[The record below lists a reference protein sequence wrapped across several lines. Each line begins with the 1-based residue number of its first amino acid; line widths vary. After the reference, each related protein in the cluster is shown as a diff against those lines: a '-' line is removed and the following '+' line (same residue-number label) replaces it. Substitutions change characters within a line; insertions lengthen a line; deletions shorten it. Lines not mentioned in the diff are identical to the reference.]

1 RADTIAG
8 DSGSPIVTM
17 EGLVAGLVTDG
28 AETKGSNRY
37 SVMKVLPLAC
47 VKDMILSIVSNDETN
62 RILEIL
68 RNGSESALVNAFKP
82 PPNATTEWVSNLHLA
97 KAISQWG
104 TLDKSQRNP
113 GRDRLE
119 TVSAIIG
126 HRLLG
131 YSMVVDFQNSV
142 SASAQD
148 SGNLLKSL

>member
-1 RADTIAG
+1 
-8 DSGSPIVTM
+8 
-17 EGLVAGLVTDG
+17 
-28 AETKGSNRY
+28 
-37 SVMKVLPLAC
+37 
-47 VKDMILSIVSNDETN
+47 
-62 RILEIL
+62 
-68 RNGSESALVNAFKP
+68 GSESALVNAFKP
-82 PPNATTEWVSNLHLA
+82 PPNATTAWVSNLHLA

-148 SGNLLKSL
+148 SGNLLKSLADNARESGKDADAANAYNAATRLYIQAVVDPNNPSIAALYKVIADSLLNFGIISGSKGDLDK